1 MKKNSCNNNAF
12 QMHAFQKIQK
22 RAEKSTQKKKKKNYV
37 VHKGDKSVL
46 YKISLK
52 CST

>member
-22 RAEKSTQKKKKKNYV
+22 RAEKSTQKKKKKITWYIREINQCYTKLV
-37 VHKGDKSVL
+37 
-46 YKISLK
+46 
-52 CST
+52 